1 MTSSLTYF
9 KTAERPDIAMWIVD
23 DDGDLVDFSTGYT
36 FTWKLGDPG
45 SAATFT
51 KTTLITGAAGSGTEI
66 SGTPNIMLQFAAA
79 ELDAV
84 TADNYTWQLTATTSS
99 LSRVYQGRIT
109 IRDVIT

>member
-1 MTSSLTYF
+1 LPGGAPLCRRQPLPVSHH
-9 KTAERPDIAMWIVD
+9 RR
-23 DDGDLVDFSTGYT
+23 STLPRLSYT